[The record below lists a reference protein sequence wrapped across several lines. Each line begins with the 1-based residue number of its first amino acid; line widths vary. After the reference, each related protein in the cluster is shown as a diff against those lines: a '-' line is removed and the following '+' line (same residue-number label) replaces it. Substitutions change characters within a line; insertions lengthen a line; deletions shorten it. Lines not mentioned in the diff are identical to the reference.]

1 MDDLAKTVHRVA
13 RREVDPLLAR
23 CRALNAEIDRQESMI
38 SEILD
43 PQARVTARVF
53 LIRKRA
59 KLGAVVSALEGMEQ
73 RVLKLARERRRW
85 AM

>member
-1 MDDLAKTVHRVA
+1 
-13 RREVDPLLAR
+13 
-23 CRALNAEIDRQESMI
+23 MI